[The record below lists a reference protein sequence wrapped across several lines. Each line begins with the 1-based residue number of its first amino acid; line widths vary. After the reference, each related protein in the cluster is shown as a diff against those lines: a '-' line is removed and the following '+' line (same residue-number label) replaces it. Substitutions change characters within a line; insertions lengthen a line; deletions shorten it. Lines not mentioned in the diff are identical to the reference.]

1 MSEPDWTDIKTVR
14 AWLGKRYHVANRE
27 TGSPFF
33 QYLKDELAKG
43 NKTQGRET
51 HLSRDEFLRWVWD
64 TNTGSN
70 GPHGFHYSMDAMRI
84 PYYPEFIDEFSQSRS
99 PSPAHGSNMAR
110 HGVSNA
116 SDGHLPDHQSSK
128 PPRNKATNKP
138 RKRKL
143 GRKSKSAI
151 QTVSTSLDDEKCA
164 KHSRIKAPLSASD
177 SKAMGISKG
186 VKRIDPEALRR
197 QKARVST
204 LRPRIN
210 CKRGKTGR
218 SCCPLPQCKSLMLYS
233 IQTSFTLNKPLIA
246 KSFRDS
252 LMFFS

>member
-1 MSEPDWTDIKTVR
+1 MSEPDWTDIKAVR
-14 AWLGKRYHVANRE
+14 AWLGRRYHVANKE

-51 HLSRDEFLRWVWD
+51 HFSRDEFLRWVWD
-64 TNTGSN
+64 TNTGPN
-70 GPHGFHYSMDAMRI
+70 GPRGFHYSMDAMRI
-84 PYYPEFIDEFSQSRS
+84 PYYPEFIDELSQSRS
-99 PSPAHGSNMAR
+99 PSPAHGGNMTR
-110 HGVSNA
+110 RGVSNA
-116 SDGHLPDHQSSK
+116 SDGHLPDHHQSSK

-143 GRKSKSAI
+143 GRKSKSAK

-164 KHSRIKAPLSASD
+164 KQSRNKVPLSASD

-186 VKRIDPEALRR
+186 VKRIDPEAIRR

-204 LRPRIN
+204 LRPTIN
-210 CKRGKTGR
+210 CKRGQDR
-218 SCCPLPQCKSLMLYS
+218 
-233 IQTSFTLNKPLIA
+233 
-246 KSFRDS
+246 
-252 LMFFS
+252 

>member
-1 MSEPDWTDIKTVR
+1 MSEPDWTDVKAVR

-43 NKTQGRET
+43 NKIQGRET
-51 HLSRDEFLRWVWD
+51 HLSRAEFLRWVWD
-64 TNTGSN
+64 TNTGPN
-70 GPHGFHYSMDAMRI
+70 GPRGFHYSMDAMRI
-84 PYYPEFIDEFSQSRS
+84 PYYPEFIDESSLSRS
-99 PSPAHGSNMAR
+99 PSPAHGGNMTR
-110 HGVSNA
+110 RGESNA
-116 SDGHLPDHQSSK
+116 SDGHLPDHHQSSN

-143 GRKSKSAI
+143 GRKSKSAK

-164 KHSRIKAPLSASD
+164 KQSRVKAPLSASD

-186 VKRIDPEALRR
+186 VKRIDAEALRR

-204 LRPRIN
+204 LRSRVN

-218 SCCPLPQCKSLMLYS
+218 SCFPLPQCKGLMLYF
-233 IQTSFTLNKPLIA
+233 I
-246 KSFRDS
+246 
-252 LMFFS
+252 